1 VLQPTKALESMNG
14 KVTIHSQEWLSQG
27 FLKLA
32 RITVSHSSFAGG
44 MLGPMTRELVLR
56 PPAVAVLP
64 YDPVTD
70 KVLLIEQFRVAAH
83 LSGLPPW
90 EREVVA
96 GIGDKDETPEQ
107 LACREAMEEANCP
120 LTDLIEMHRYLPSPG
135 VTNEVVIGFCGR
147 MDSRNLGVGVHGLE
161 EEHEN
166 IRSTLFDVAEIPGIL
181 DNPQTCNG
189 PLIMALQWLLLN
201 RDRLRA
207 AWR

>member
-1 VLQPTKALESMNG
+1 VLQLTKARESMNG
-14 KVTIHSQEWLSQG
+14 KVTIHGQEWLSQG

-56 PPAVAVLP
+56 SPAVAVLP
-64 YDPVTD
+64 YDPVAD

-83 LSGLPPW
+83 LSGMPAW
-90 EREVVA
+90 EREIVA
-96 GIGDKDETPEQ
+96 GIGDKDETPEE
-107 LACREAMEEANCP
+107 LARREAMEEANCP

-135 VTNEVVIGFCGR
+135 VTNEVVIVFCGR
-147 MDSRNLGVGVHGLE
+147 MDSRNLGGVHGLE
-161 EEHEN
+161 EEHED

-181 DNPQTCNG
+181 ESPLTSNG
-189 PLIMALQWLLLN
+189 PLIMALQWMLLN
-201 RDRLRA
+201 RDRVRA